1 MKNTRA
7 INAFVFCLCLEKP
20 ILTVFTQN
28 GFLAIQLLTFFLEKK
43 DIICIKSCIGV
54 HVVKFQ
60 NNYKTNG
67 PAHSLILWIICQR
80 IKRDRKQEKINSV

>member
-1 MKNTRA
+1 MFRKTDFNSFYTKWVSC
-7 INAFVFCLCLEKP
+7 N
-20 ILTVFTQN
+20 LTSY
-28 GFLAIQLLTFFLEKK
+28 FFSQKK

>member
-1 MKNTRA
+1 M
-7 INAFVFCLCLEKP
+7 
-20 ILTVFTQN
+20 
-28 GFLAIQLLTFFLEKK
+28 GFLQFNFLLFFWKK

-80 IKRDRKQEKINSV
+80 IKRDRKQEKINSVWSLEIYKNKFVWYAIS